1 MSERNGVH
9 GDRSNDRLSVERATK
24 KAKQMRSY
32 LLLPHGFYELNADDQ
47 REVCRAMAEEIQRM
61 LGVGPSTT
69 R

>member
-1 MSERNGVH
+1 MSERNGVQA
-9 GDRSNDRLSVERATK
+9 DRPKDRFSVERATK

-32 LLLPHGFYELNADDQ
+32 LPLPHGFYELNADDQ
-47 REVCRAMAEEIQRM
+47 REVCRAMAEEIQRL